1 MESTWLQPHKVLTN
15 LIISWYSNYMHE
27 TRARTIKL
35 TVAIIIILGFIY
47 KTHLS
52 SCKQFIIY

>member
-1 MESTWLQPHKVLTN
+1 
-15 LIISWYSNYMHE
+15 MHE

-47 KTHLS
+47 KRTSVAVNNLLFISHFSLLS
-52 SCKQFIIY
+52 Y

>member
-1 MESTWLQPHKVLTN
+1 
-15 LIISWYSNYMHE
+15 MHE
-27 TRARTIKL
+27 TRAGTIKL
-35 TVAIIIILGFIY
+35 TVAIISILGFIY

>member
-1 MESTWLQPHKVLTN
+1 
-15 LIISWYSNYMHE
+15 MHE

-35 TVAIIIILGFIY
+35 TVAIISILGFIY

-52 SCKQFIIY
+52 SWGDKQFIIY

>member
-1 MESTWLQPHKVLTN
+1 
-15 LIISWYSNYMHE
+15 MHE

-52 SCKQFIIY
+52 NCKQFIIY